1 MTDAADIK
9 LAESAL
15 LQLQLSGK
23 GQAMVK
29 SAGYDYLIKGTRSF
43 YAETTITLWQ
53 SEGIVMF

>member
-1 MTDAADIK
+1 MTDNADIK
-9 LAESAL
+9 LAENAL

-23 GQAMVK
+23 GQAIVK
-29 SAGYDYLIKGTRSF
+29 AGGYDFLIKGTRSF